1 MINVTALVQ
10 LKAFARQDG
19 VILALT
25 WIASFILM
33 IYTPQYSYGNL
44 LALSTPF
51 IVGWRL
57 CAFRNYALDG
67 KISFRR
73 GFAYSCYTFF
83 YASLVFALC
92 QYAYIKFIDGDS
104 IKNMLAE
111 TVKVLTPVYQEQGLS
126 LALALASRALEHRGA
141 YRVHGGGFAG
151 TIQAF
156 VPDDLLDNYLQVM
169 RSVFGQKSCYVL
181 NIRPV
186 GGTEIKA

>member
-73 GFAYSCYTFF
+73 GFAYSCYTLF

-92 QYAYIKFIDGDS
+92 QYAYIKFIDGES

-126 LALALASRALEHRGA
+126 LNEINSAASMMASLRPIDLSIIFMMQNLFIGLLLSLPVALI
-141 YRVHGGGFAG
+141 FK
-151 TIQAF
+151 
-156 VPDDLLDNYLQVM
+156 
-169 RSVFGQKSCYVL
+169 RSAA
-181 NIRPV
+181 P
-186 GGTEIKA
+186 IK

>member
-83 YASLVFALC
+83 YASLVFALY

-111 TVKVLTPVYQEQGLS
+111 TVKILTPVYQEQGLS
-126 LALALASRALEHRGA
+126 LNEINSAASMMASLRPIDLSIIFMMQNLFIGLLLSLPLALI
-141 YRVHGGGFAG
+141 FK
-151 TIQAF
+151 
-156 VPDDLLDNYLQVM
+156 
-169 RSVFGQKSCYVL
+169 RSAA
-181 NIRPV
+181 P
-186 GGTEIKA
+186 IK

>member
-57 CAFRNYALDG
+57 CAFFSMPLMVKSRFVAVLP
-67 KISFRR
+67 IRVIPSSTPRWCLP
-73 GFAYSCYTFF
+73 S
-83 YASLVFALC
+83 ASMH
-92 QYAYIKFIDGDS
+92 I
-104 IKNMLAE
+104 
-111 TVKVLTPVYQEQGLS
+111 
-126 LALALASRALEHRGA
+126 
-141 YRVHGGGFAG
+141 
-151 TIQAF
+151 
-156 VPDDLLDNYLQVM
+156 
-169 RSVFGQKSCYVL
+169 
-181 NIRPV
+181 
-186 GGTEIKA
+186 

>member
-83 YASLVFALC
+83 YASLVCNVCASC
-92 QYAYIKFIDGDS
+92 MAKAMAYC
-104 IKNMLAE
+104 
-111 TVKVLTPVYQEQGLS
+111 
-126 LALALASRALEHRGA
+126 AS
-141 YRVHGGGFAG
+141 
-151 TIQAF
+151 
-156 VPDDLLDNYLQVM
+156 
-169 RSVFGQKSCYVL
+169 
-181 NIRPV
+181 
-186 GGTEIKA
+186 